1 MGGIFVFVFILPD
14 IVLMG
19 GIFVFVFILPDIN

>member
-1 MGGIFVFVFILPD
+1 VVLFGFVFILPD

-19 GIFVFVFILPDIN
+19 GIFVFVFTLPDIN